1 MKKLKLTVAF
11 EDGDYTVFA
20 KLHYDRAPK
29 LIEAIEKASPIVNP
43 LRHARICESE
53 WMLSTPYLGVED
65 ENYSYPD
72 PGDISL
78 HRPGPHFC
86 GWYEKIEP
94 LGTTD
99 IFASVQEPDLELYKK
114 QMGRA
119 WEHPGALM
127 TVEIVEVAE

>member
-29 LIEAIEKASPIVNP
+29 LIEAIEKAGPFTNP

-99 IFASVQEPDLELYKK
+99 IFASVQEPDLEQYTK

-119 WEHPGALM
+119 WEHPGSLM